1 MILTDNQ
8 QSGIDMMVKVL
19 NKKYPY
25 IVDASPNFTDFEEYS
40 TLLTFKLVM
49 SKSKLEEYFKQKIKY
64 YGEFWRF
71 SNLFGYDPR
80 YDPDDLIIDE
90 IKQMGKMFYD
100 SMGCEYH
107 FQSGLRVNEVRNIK
121 INSFFVLDDKN

>member
-25 IVDASPNFTDFEEYS
+25 IVDSSPNFTDF
-40 TLLTFKLVM
+40 
-49 SKSKLEEYFKQKIKY
+49 EEYFKQKIKY

-100 SMGCEYH
+100 SMGSEYH